1 MLEALDTVP
10 WRTLEHAYGEAS
22 EVPRLIRDL
31 ASSQEEVRQA
41 AQTTLGFTVYHQGT
55 VYSSTAYVVPF
66 FCELLEATQREED
79 KFWFLTFFID
89 IACASSALEVDVTL
103 DPQRNA
109 EVRWVKAAK
118 EAVSASYSTYLRLL
132 EEEDAKLR
140 AYAALTLG
148 LCQSHA
154 DQVIPTMREHLVLE
168 EAQMVRASI
177 LLSLGQLMPWNE
189 QTHTFFMQL
198 LGDQTNPV
206 ERIAAAIACAFSA
219 REATPPVVVQVLLEG
234 FEQPSSVGE
243 AFRALPYAEYDLHVC
258 LSQAFRAI
266 GLALAP
272 VVVPTLLYAL
282 KRSDYFS
289 ALVLVDHL
297 LYFAL
302 EGKTITSEMTAA
314 NLTEMQRE
322 VLWALVGYED
332 LWEFSEMSFTVGK
345 YFPPRSIWKVSPR
358 PRNEIVALLG
368 EKNREEGTSM
378 ANRQQLSILKQGTLP
393 WNEWRKKNPDV
404 RPDLQEASLADADLR
419 GANLSGANLSGADLR
434 SADLHNANLYKA
446 DLYKANLREANLSG
460 ANLSIADLRSID
472 LSDACL
478 RTTNL
483 TGANLGGS
491 TLSGADLSY
500 ANLSR
505 AFLADANLSGV
516 DLRGANL
523 SKASL
528 NRANLSGADL
538 RGANLT
544 RSILIGTDLNDVNL
558 SGADL
563 RGAYLA
569 KANLT
574 GVNITK
580 AWIGGTTCADFD
592 LSTVRG
598 WETLKHGDPPEMTID
613 FPIDTPFH
621 MREEATESP
630 LHKAKGALNEPINIV
645 FHSVPTEEEHNEW
658 EDQ

>member
-89 IACASSALEVDVTL
+89 IACASSVPDVDVRL

-109 EVRWVKAAK
+109 EARWVKAAK
-118 EAVSASYSTYLRLL
+118 EAVSAGYSTYLRLL

-148 LCQSHA
+148 LCQFHA
-154 DQVIPTMREHLVLE
+154 EQVTPTMREHLVLE

-189 QTHTFFMQL
+189 QTHTFFIQL
-198 LGDQTNPV
+198 LSDQTRPV

-219 REATPPVVVQVLLEG
+219 REATPPAVVQVLLEG

-302 EGKTITSEMTAA
+302 EGKTITNEMTAA

-322 VLWALVGYED
+322 VLWTLIEYED

-345 YFPPRSIWKVSPR
+345 YFPPRFIWKVSPR
-358 PRNEIVALLG
+358 RQNEIVALLG

-378 ANRQQLSILKQGTLP
+378 ANPEHLNLLRQGVEV
-393 WNEWRKKNPDV
+393 WNRWRKEHPEIQPD
-404 RPDLQEASLADADLR
+404 
-419 GANLSGANLSGADLR
+419 LSGADLH
-434 SADLHNANLYKA
+434 SADLHHANLYKA

-472 LSDACL
+472 MSDAYL

-483 TGANLGGS
+483 TGANLSGS
-491 TLSGADLSY
+491 TLSRAALNY

-505 AFLADANLSGV
+505 AFLAEANLSGAA
-516 DLRGANL
+516 LNYAHL
-523 SKASL
+523 SKAFL
-528 NRANLSGADL
+528 DRATLSGADL
-538 RGANLT
+538 RGAHLT
-544 RSILIGTDLNDVNL
+544 RSILIGTDLSDVNL

-574 GVNITK
+574 GVDITK

-598 WETLKHGDPPEMTID
+598 WETIKHGDPPEMTID
-613 FPIDTPFH
+613 FPIDTPFQV
-621 MREEATESP
+621 REEATESP
-630 LHKAKGALNEPINIV
+630 LHKAKGALNVPINIV
-645 FHSVPTEEEHNEW
+645 LHSVPTEEEHNEW

>member
-1 MLEALDTVP
+1 MLAALDTVP

-55 VYSSTAYVVPF
+55 VYSSTAYVIPF

-79 KFWFLTFFID
+79 KFWFLRFFID
-89 IACASSALEVDVTL
+89 IAYASSALDVEVRL

-109 EVRWVKAAK
+109 EGRDAPEIQPEEARWVRAAK
-118 EAVSASYSTYLRLL
+118 EAVSAGYPTYLRLL
-132 EEEDAKLR
+132 EEKDAKLR

-148 LCQSHA
+148 LCQFHA
-154 DQVIPTMREHLVLE
+154 EQVIPSMREHLVLE

-189 QTHTFFMQL
+189 HTHTFFMQL
-198 LGDQTNPV
+198 LGDQTRPV
-206 ERIAAAIACAFSA
+206 EQIAAAIACAFSA
-219 REATPPVVVQVLLEG
+219 REATPPAVVQVLLEG

-243 AFRALPYAEYDLHVC
+243 AFGALPYAEYDLHVC

-297 LYFAL
+297 LYFIL
-302 EGKTITSEMTAA
+302 EGKTITNEMTAA

-322 VLWALVGYED
+322 VLWALVEYED

-345 YFPPRSIWKVSPR
+345 YFPPRFIWKVSPR
-358 PRNEIVALLG
+358 RQNEIVALLG
-368 EKNREEGTSM
+368 EKNREEGTSI
-378 ANRQQLSILKQGTLP
+378 ANQKHLNLLKQGVEV
-393 WNEWRKKNPDV
+393 WNRWRKEHPEIQ
-404 RPDLQEASLADADLR
+404 PDLSE
-419 GANLSGANLSGADLR
+419 ADLR
-434 SADLHNANLYKA
+434 SADLRNANLCKA
-446 DLYKANLREANLSG
+446 DLYKANLREANLAG

-472 LSDACL
+472 LSDAYL

-483 TGANLGGS
+483 TGANLSGS
-491 TLSGADLSY
+491 TLSRADLNY

-505 AFLADANLSGV
+505 AFLAEANLSGAA
-516 DLRGANL
+516 LNYANL
-523 SKASL
+523 SGAFL
-528 NRANLSGADL
+528 DRANLSGADL

-544 RSILIGTDLNDVNL
+544 RSILIGTDLSDVNL

-574 GVNITK
+574 GANITK

-613 FPIDTPFH
+613 FPINTPFH

-630 LHKAKGALNEPINIV
+630 LHKAKGALNVPINIV

-658 EDQ
+658 EDQQNL